1 MTLRSRA
8 ARVAAVAAT
17 AGILLIGIPSPA
29 SAAGPSKTVVAAT
42 TQSQC
47 TASTRVPETPA
58 ALSSL
63 QSSSAWPLTK
73 GAGVTV
79 AVVDSG
85 VAANPH
91 LDGIVLPG
99 VNLVP
104 DGTDGA
110 GRTDNYAH
118 GTVIAGQIAAQL
130 ISGSGVEGLAP
141 DAKILPVRV
150 YAGVEKQL
158 VEAGFGPNTARL
170 AEGIRYAA
178 DQGAQIINVSIS
190 TSEKNATLADAV
202 AYAQQRGSLVVA
214 SAGNRTNNDSPE
226 QDDKD
231 GARYPAGFSG
241 VIGVAAVGSEG
252 VVTTASIHGPHVSL
266 SAPGQA
272 IASSWPLG
280 GDCVVGADEPA
291 TSWATAYVSAAAALV
306 ASAHPSETPARWAY
320 RLEATAVRAQPD
332 TRSNVSG
339 WGVVQPYDAIVMV
352 PGTGLRGPKS
362 PFVAASPSASPSATP
377 EAVAVV
383 IGPGPDAAAITTATG
398 IGVAGLI
405 ALGAIGAL
413 AIYVSRRREE
423 TAPRRAAPTGRGL
436 YGPEE
441 QE

>member
-8 ARVAAVAAT
+8 ARLAALAAA
-17 AGILLIGIPSPA
+17 AGVLLVGIPSPA
-29 SAAGPSKTVVAAT
+29 SAVGPAT
-42 TQSQC
+42 GVRTATSDSQC
-47 TASTRVPETPA
+47 TASTRIPETPP
-58 ALSSL
+58 ALTSL
-63 QSSSAWPLTK
+63 QSASAWPLTR
-73 GAGVTV
+73 GSGVTV

-91 LDGIVLPG
+91 LDGAVLPG

-104 DGTDGA
+104 DGTDAA
-110 GRTDNYAH
+110 GRTDTYAH

-130 ISGSGVEGLAP
+130 ISGSGIQGLAP

-150 YAGVEKQL
+150 YAGTEKQL
-158 VEAGFGPNTARL
+158 VDAGFGPNTGRI

-178 DQGAQIINVSIS
+178 DQGAQVINVSIS
-190 TSEKNATLADAV
+190 TSDKNATLADAV

-214 SAGNRTNNDSPE
+214 SSGNRGNTDSVEQND
-226 QDDKD
+226 QD

-241 VIGVAAVGSEG
+241 VIGVAAVGSGG
-252 VVTTASIHGPHVSL
+252 VVTSASIHGPHVSL
-266 SAPGQA
+266 SAPGQS
-272 IASSWPLG
+272 IASAWPLG

-291 TSWATAYVSAAAALV
+291 SSWATAYVSAAAALV
-306 ASAHPSETPARWAY
+306 ASAHPSETPAQWAY

-398 IGVAGLI
+398 IGVVGII

-413 AIYVSRRREE
+413 AVYVSRRREE

-441 QE
+441 KE

>member
-8 ARVAAVAAT
+8 ARVAAVAAA

-79 AVVDSG
+79 AIVDSG

-280 GDCVVGADEPA
+280 GDCVVGGRDA
-291 TSWATAYVSAAAALV
+291 
-306 ASAHPSETPARWAY
+306 
-320 RLEATAVRAQPD
+320 
-332 TRSNVSG
+332 
-339 WGVVQPYDAIVMV
+339 GVVEGDVDAAEVGGDAV
-352 PGTGLRGPKS
+352 EEGVHGVLVGDVHLTEDTAHLGGGRRTGGLVEVGDHDAGA
-362 PFVAASPSASPSATP
+362 FGGEAAGGG
-377 EAVAVV
+377 E
-383 IGPGPDAAAITTATG
+383 PDAAGSSGDDGDA
-398 IGVAGLI
+398 VAQ
-405 ALGAIGAL
+405 ALGEVDGHGAVVPFEPNL
-413 AIYVSRRREE
+413 VPLMAGSEPLGE
-423 TAPRRAAPTGRGL
+423 P
-436 YGPEE
+436 
-441 QE
+441 